1 MGYPITGYPKGR
13 AMRVKLARW
22 GNSLAVRIPKDL
34 AETAGFVEGQELEA
48 EASARGVALQ
58 RPLPKYRLEDM
69 IEEMRRLGPDME
81 PGDLVDWGPD
91 RGSEILPEDDYT
103 RLGEAALRPKA
114 D

>member
-1 MGYPITGYPKGR
+1 
-13 AMRVKLARW
+13 MRVKLARW

-81 PGDLVDWGPD
+81 PGEVVDWGPD